1 MRYLEEPE
9 AGVEE
14 EYATDT
20 SQGGTGDV
28 KGDQWWEDDDQQE

>member
-14 EYATDT
+14 EYETDPL
-20 SQGGTGDV
+20 QAGTGDV
-28 KGDQWWEDDDQQE
+28 KGDQWWEDDQQE

>member
-9 AGVEE
+9 AGVED

-20 SQGGTGDV
+20 SGTGDV
-28 KGDQWWEDDDQQE
+28 KGDQWWEDEPTE